1 VSDTTHRGLAAT
13 GDRGVPAGVD
23 EAAVRRMRAVGHL
36 LDDAV
41 RVPGTNVRVGL
52 DPLLGILPVAGDT
65 VAAALSLYIVVESA
79 RLGVSTAT
87 MLRMLGNV
95 AVDLVVGSVPILGDL
110 FDAAWRANRR
120 NVELALADLGPEP
133 VAAESTGTD

>member
-1 VSDTTHRGLAAT
+1 
-13 GDRGVPAGVD
+13 
-23 EAAVRRMRAVGHL
+23 MRAVGHL